1 MGINSHCF
9 HRCLT
14 IYAEE
19 ESRAFR
25 DWCVQQSF
33 WAYQEEIC
41 PKTNRE
47 HLQSYVGCASQVG
60 FGSLKRRFPTAHI
73 ELARSPG
80 SSWTY
85 CQKAESRKPG
95 GLCGASEKSP
105 TNVAG
110 AGRNWD
116 QLRVAILHGMS
127 WADIQLEFTTL
138 WCQKPAAVGRMYEL
152 LRLEYERKLVTDVE
166 RQLSGRS
173 SDGGDTLHLRQAGEG
188 LQGPGEGPAP
198 SGPPVV
204 HKDGGSLEGGGPR
217 REHHAAVRCN
227 CTAIFG
233 PPGVGKSST
242 VELMMSETLGHTA
255 REDDDYFRVAN
266 GKWFDGYN
274 YQKIIWIDDLA
285 PNQFVRSHL
294 LQLMETGRFRSEVK
308 GGFVMIKVTHMFITS
323 NWPPR
328 EWFSRKPHLKL
339 TDDELKKWKE
349 DEEMRAAAVT
359 RRCNLIDMRY
369 GVPEITSMG
378 NTMPIDVVTRNQT
391 SVLSWLKKRDE
402 KG

>member
-1 MGINSHCF
+1 M
-9 HRCLT
+9 
-14 IYAEE
+14 
-19 ESRAFR
+19 
-25 DWCVQQSF
+25 
-33 WAYQEEIC
+33 
-41 PKTNRE
+41 
-47 HLQSYVGCASQVG
+47 G

-95 GLCGASEKSP
+95 GLADCSKKSP
-105 TNVAG
+105 TNVG
-110 AGRNWD
+110 GGGRSWD
-116 QLRVAILHGMS
+116 QLRVAIDSGML
-127 WADIQLEFTTL
+127 WPEVQLEFTTL
-138 WCQKPAAVGRMYEL
+138 WAQKPAAVGRMYEL
-152 LRLEYERKLVTDVE
+152 LRTEYERKLAHME
-166 RQLSGRS
+166 RQLPGRS
-173 SDGGDTLHLRQAGEG
+173 SGAGPIADDESRGQEMARGSGG
-188 LQGPGEGPAP
+188 LQE
-198 SGPPVV
+198 
-204 HKDGGSLEGGGPR
+204 DGSRGEGGGPLQR
-217 REHHAAVRCN
+217 DHAPVRCN

-255 REDDDYFRVAN
+255 REDEDYFRVAN

-294 LQLMETGRFRSEVK
+294 LQLMETGRFRSEIK
-308 GGFVMIKVTHMFITS
+308 GGFVMINITHMYITS
-323 NWPPR
+323 NWAPR

-378 NTMPIDVVTRNQT
+378 NTMPIDVVRRNQT
-391 SVLSWLKKRDE
+391 SVISWLKKRDE